1 MQVNP
6 FDTLAEHQAKKQ
18 QRAHHLIALAR
29 QWDGPIRAG
38 LAQLARTIWP
48 NGHTFGLIPARRYR
62 SRQRFSPG
70 SYVWWIE
77 HDIPPYDRYW
87 CAAYRVELSLDETG
101 TPTLNVQSGTA
112 SHPVRPLTKEN
123 LTKVLAQAGD
133 DLPLLI
139 LRHMGRAENP

>member
-1 MQVNP
+1 MQLNP
-6 FDTLAEHQAKKQ
+6 VDTSGEYQIKKQ
-18 QRAHHLIALAR
+18 QVHQLIELAR

-48 NGHTFGLIPARRYR
+48 DGHILGLIPARRYR
-62 SRQRFSPG
+62 LRQQFFPG

-87 CAAYRVELSLDETG
+87 CAAYRVELTLGG
-101 TPTLNVQSGTA
+101 TRPPTLNVQSGTT
-112 SHPVRPLTKEN
+112 SYPVQPLTNEN
-123 LTKVLAQAGD
+123 LTKVLAQTGD

-139 LRHMGRAENP
+139 PRHMGRAVDP